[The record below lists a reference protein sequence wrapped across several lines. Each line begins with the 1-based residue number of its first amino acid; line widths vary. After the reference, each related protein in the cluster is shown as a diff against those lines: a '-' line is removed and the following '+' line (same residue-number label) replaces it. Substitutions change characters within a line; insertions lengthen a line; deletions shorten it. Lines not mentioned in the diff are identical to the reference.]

1 MNRIFLEILNHAM
14 ISSLLIIAVLIVR
27 ICIKK
32 APKWMTCVLW
42 AMVAVKLVLPFPI
55 ESVFSLAPS
64 AKPIPVEQE
73 YLPAPQ
79 TEPEVTVADK
89 AVKPAFESEFP
100 TGGTASAN
108 PMKTVV
114 SSAAIVWIAG
124 MAVLCFYSLGSY
136 WLLKRRVAVS
146 RKLYDNVY
154 LCDLIDSPFILGILR
169 PGIYFPSGMEQETI
183 ECVLEHEKA
192 HLKRYDH
199 IWKPLGFFLLIL
211 YWFHPL
217 CWLSYHLFC
226 RDIEFACDEKV
237 TKDKDKEWTANYCQ
251 ALLDC
256 NVRRRSIAACPVAF
270 GEVGVKDRIKSVLN
284 YRKPAFWIVA
294 AAVILSVVV
303 AVCFMT
309 SPKTDE
315 EIAEPETGAAA
326 DELQESGNDQKE
338 PEEAVA
344 LTAEKWAQAF
354 CSGDGET
361 ILSMA
366 GQEVIEQFEA
376 MEVLGRHGDEVYF
389 SFGSSPMLE
398 WPDGIVPYTIVAQDD
413 TNHTADIIYY
423 AWTSDPHVVVW
434 REQITLTPDSGQYV
448 VSKETLTY
456 CDQIATAE
464 EFLFAYPSG
473 IRDALINYV
482 EVNSLG
488 EDLNNNA
495 LLSGGNQY
503 KGLFDPATAVYD
515 LLNIGN
521 KGNMRTEVE
530 TSGDVDARSVKI
542 HFPDG
547 IIEIDVCRPYGAD
560 GIWLPYDCRLLDAS
574 ANQLT
579 MQKLVRLVTSYSWI
593 QSQKRER
600 DYILG

>member
-1 MNRIFLEILNHAM
+1 MNRIFLELLNHAM
-14 ISSLLIIAVLIVR
+14 ISSFLIITVLIVR

-64 AKPIPVEQE
+64 AKPIPMEQE
-73 YLPAPQ
+73 HLPAPQ

-89 AVKPAFESEFP
+89 VVKPAPESDFT
-100 TGGTASAN
+100 TGGTASAD
-108 PMKTVV
+108 PMQTVIAF
-114 SSAAIVWIAG
+114 AAVVWIVG
-124 MAVLCFYSLGSY
+124 MLLLCLYSVGSY
-136 WLLKRRVAVS
+136 RLLKKRVAAS
-146 RKLYDNVY
+146 RKLSDNVY
-154 LCDLIDSPFILGILR
+154 LCERVDSPFILGILR
-169 PGIYFPSGMEQETI
+169 PGIYLPSGISRDTA

-199 IWKPLGFFLLIL
+199 IGKPLGFFILIV

-217 CWLSYHLFC
+217 CWIAYHLFC

-237 TKDKDKEWTANYCQ
+237 TKDKDKEWMANYCQ

-256 NVRRRSIAACPVAF
+256 NVRRRIISACPVAF
-270 GEVGVKDRIKSVLN
+270 GEVSVKERVKSVLN
-284 YRKPAFWIVA
+284 YQKPAFWIVA
-294 AAVILSVVV
+294 AAVILSIAV

-309 SPKTDE
+309 SPKTDR

-326 DELQESGNDQKE
+326 DDLQESANDPKE
-338 PEEAVA
+338 PDENAA
-344 LTAEKWAQAF
+344 LTAEKWAQAV
-354 CSGDGET
+354 CSGDGKT

-366 GQEVIEQFEA
+366 GQEVIGQFEA
-376 MEVLGRHGDEVYF
+376 MEVLERHGDEVCF
-389 SFGSSPMLE
+389 GFGSGPMLE

-413 TNHTADIIYY
+413 TSHTADIIYY

-434 REQITLTPDSGQYV
+434 REQITLTPDAGRYV
-448 VSKETLTY
+448 VSKETLTC

-464 EFLFAYPSG
+464 QFLFAYPSG
-473 IRDALINYV
+473 IRDTLMNYA
-482 EVNSLG
+482 EVNSMG
-488 EDLNNNA
+488 EDLNKNA

-503 KGLFDPATAVYD
+503 QGLFDPATAVYD

-530 TSGDVDARSVKI
+530 TSGDADSRSVKI
-542 HFPDG
+542 YFPDG
-547 IIEIDVCRPYGAD
+547 IIEIDVYRLYGAE

-574 ANQLT
+574 AI
-579 MQKLVRLVTSYSWI
+579 R
-593 QSQKRER
+593 
-600 DYILG
+600 